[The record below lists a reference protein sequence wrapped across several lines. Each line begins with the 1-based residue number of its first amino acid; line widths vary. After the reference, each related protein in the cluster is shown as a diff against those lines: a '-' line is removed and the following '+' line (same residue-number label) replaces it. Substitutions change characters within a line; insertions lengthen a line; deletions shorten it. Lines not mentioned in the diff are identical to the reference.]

1 MPHHWDI
8 ICCIFSLFL
17 LPLFCF
23 GAARL
28 QPVLSVLYAFR
39 CLALTALQSDTLAWA
54 TGTRVGASDH
64 AIALFVLN
72 MVVSLGFCT
81 MIHLHYICGL
91 IVRIIV
97 CLYMWL

>member
-1 MPHHWDI
+1 M
-8 ICCIFSLFL
+8 L
-17 LPLFCF
+17 
-23 GAARL
+23 GTRT
-28 QPVLSVLYAFR
+28 FR
-39 CLALTALQSDTLAWA
+39 EGGVMMRWLWA
-54 TGTRVGASDH
+54 TGTRVGASVH

-81 MIHLHYICGL
+81 LIHLHYICGL